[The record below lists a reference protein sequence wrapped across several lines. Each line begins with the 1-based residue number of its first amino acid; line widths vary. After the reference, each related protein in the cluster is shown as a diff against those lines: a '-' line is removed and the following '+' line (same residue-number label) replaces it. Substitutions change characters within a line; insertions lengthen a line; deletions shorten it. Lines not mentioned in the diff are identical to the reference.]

1 MRASLAAEEI
11 GIPSA
16 SIVVTMFLELSHFI
30 ASSYGVP
37 DARIIEWSGAI
48 DDFSQAQLAEM
59 AENTVIDNLI
69 EALTSGGV
77 LDGQRYCKESGRD
90 CL

>member
-1 MRASLAAEEI
+1 MAEEL

-37 DARIIEWSGAI
+37 DARVVEWSGAI
-48 DDFSQAQLAEM
+48 DDFSQVQLSEM
-59 AENTVIDNLI
+59 AERTVIDHI
-69 EALTSGGV
+69 IKALTKGVSGGV
-77 LDGQRYCKESGRD
+77 LDV
-90 CL
+90 

>member
-1 MRASLAAEEI
+1 MRASLVAEEL

-37 DARIIEWSGAI
+37 DARVVEWSGAI
-48 DDFSQAQLAEM
+48 DDFSQVQLSEM
-59 AENTVIDNLI
+59 AERTVIDHI
-69 EALTSGGV
+69 IKALTKGVSGGV
-77 LDGQRYCKESGRD
+77 LDV
-90 CL
+90 

>member
-1 MRASLAAEEI
+1 MRASLVAEEL

-37 DARIIEWSGAI
+37 NARVVGWSGAI
-48 DDFSQAQLAEM
+48 DDFSQAQLSAM
-59 AENTVIDNLI
+59 AEKTVIDNII
-69 EALTSGGV
+69 EALTKETTGGGP
-77 LDGQRYCKESGRD
+77 DG
-90 CL
+90 